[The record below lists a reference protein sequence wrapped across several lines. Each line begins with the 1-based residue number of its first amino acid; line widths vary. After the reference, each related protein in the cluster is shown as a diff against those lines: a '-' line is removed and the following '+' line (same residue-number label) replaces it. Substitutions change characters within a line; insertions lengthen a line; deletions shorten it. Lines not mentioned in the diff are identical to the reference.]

1 MIMLLFEIFLGIH
14 IIFGA
19 TGAITLWVAM
29 ATRKGG
35 VSHKWWGKIFASSL
49 LITGVCAM
57 GMSLCTLAWPLETHP
72 KITDIN
78 LIRGIFGWMML
89 YLAILTISLAWHGLQ
104 AVRNKMQHE
113 ANRKPRDILLQV
125 AVIVAAAN
133 CAIQGWLIGWP
144 LMIAMAMIGFA
155 SAGTNLL
162 FAFSRKPWRLQY
174 LVEHFKALVGA
185 GISVYTA
192 FLTFG
197 AVRFMPSA
205 ALSAFLWAPPV
216 VIGVSIIIYWRQR
229 IRAMDKRHSPIT
241 NVSTTG
247 I

>member
-1 MIMLLFEIFLGIH
+1 MLLFEIFLGVH

-19 TGAITLWVAM
+19 TGAITLWIAM
-29 ATRKGG
+29 ATQKGRAK
-35 VSHKWWGKIFASSL
+35 HKRWGKVFAYSL
-49 LITGVCAM
+49 LVTGFCAM

-72 KITDIN
+72 KIKDID

-89 YLAILTISLAWHGLQ
+89 YLAVLTISLAWHGLQ
-104 AVRNKMQHE
+104 AVRNKMQHG
-113 ANRKPRDILLQV
+113 ANRNPRDILLQI

-144 LMIAMAMIGFA
+144 LMIGMATVGFA
-155 SAGTNLL
+155 SAGTNLV
-162 FAFSRKPWRLQY
+162 FSFSRTPWRLQY

-192 FLTFG
+192 FLAFG
-197 AVRFMPSA
+197 AVRFMPSG
-205 ALSAFLWAPPV
+205 ALSAVLWAPPV
-216 VIGVSIIIYWRQR
+216 VIGVSIIVYWRQR
-229 IRAMDKRHSPIT
+229 VRAMDKRHGLVT
-241 NVSTTG
+241 DVATTG

>member
-1 MIMLLFEIFLGIH
+1 MLLFEIFLVIH

-19 TGAITLWVAM
+19 TGAVTLWIGM

-35 VSHKWWGKIFASSL
+35 ASHKWWGKVFAYSL
-49 LITGVCAM
+49 LITGFCAM

-72 KITDIN
+72 KIKDVD
-78 LIRGIFGWMML
+78 LIKGIFGWMML

-104 AVRNKMQHE
+104 AVRNKSQHQ
-113 ANRKPRDILLQV
+113 ANRNPRDILLQV

-133 CAIQGWLIGWP
+133 CAIQGWMIGWP
-144 LMIAMAMIGFA
+144 LMIGMAIIGFA

-162 FAFSRKPWRLQY
+162 FAFTRNPWRLQY

-192 FLTFG
+192 FLAFG
-197 AVRFMPSA
+197 AVRFMPSG
-205 ALSAFLWAPPV
+205 ALSAALWAPPV
-216 VIGVSIIIYWRQR
+216 VIGVSIIVYWRQR
-229 IRAMDKRHSPIT
+229 VRAMDKRRAVIT
-241 NVSTTG
+241 EA
-247 I
+247 